1 MSNLFKIKTFIVAA
15 FILFSCEKNDFYTY
29 GDKQNYV
36 SSEEAKE
43 IAETINLTTESN
55 LKSSGKWKKVLDVD
69 IVFKNQDPMY
79 YIINYSEN
87 AGFVIL
93 SADRRCMPVLAF
105 SETGSFNKENAFG
118 GLADWMERTVDYVEM
133 MKADTSTL
141 IPFNRKLWEG
151 LDLQKAPDPDLDPID
166 PENPQETDPVISEI
180 EPLLETQWGQGCG
193 YNSQCPT
200 VSSGGDCGHAW
211 AGCPTIAV
219 AQIMRYKQHP
229 SSYNWGTM
237 LNTASTNETARLIRD
252 IGDAISVHWG
262 GDGTGLDPGEQEDN
276 IPSALRNTFGYS
288 SSVQYIDYFGNH
300 DRVVQ
305 ELKWRS
311 PVYMRGGE
319 KKYWAGLIPYYGGG
333 HAWVCDGYRKY
344 QYPTHSYLYLHMNWG
359 WSGISNAFFAFNN
372 FNPML
377 NGERQDYNYKVGCI
391 VGIRP

>member
-1 MSNLFKIKTFIVAA
+1 MNKLLKFQLFMIAA
-15 FILFSCEKNDFYTY
+15 ILFFGCEKHDFTP
-29 GDKQNYV
+29 DENNQNIV
-36 SSEEAKE
+36 SVLDAKI
-43 IAETINLTTESN
+43 IAEAINLNGKTT
-55 LKSSGKWKKVLDVD
+55 LKSAGVKRRIID
-69 IVFKNQDPMY
+69 IEVVYDNAQPMY
-79 YIINYSEN
+79 YIINFDNNS
-87 AGFVIL
+87 GFIIL
-93 SADRRCMPVLAF
+93 SADRRCMPILAF

-118 GLADWMERTVDYVEM
+118 GLADWMERSVDYVEM

-141 IPFNRKLWEG
+141 ISFNRKLWEG

-166 PENPQETDPVISEI
+166 PENPPETDPVISEI
-180 EPLLETQWGQGCG
+180 GPLLTTEWGQGCG
-193 YNSQCPT
+193 YNAQCPT
-200 VSSGGDCGHAW
+200 ASDGLCGHAY

-252 IGDAISVHWG
+252 IGDAIGVHWG

-276 IPSALRNTFGYS
+276 IPSALRNTFGYG
-288 SSVQYIDYFGNH
+288 SSVDYIDYFGNH

-305 ELKWRS
+305 ELKWNS
-311 PVYMRGGE
+311 PVYMRGG
-319 KKYWAGLIPYYGGG
+319 KKEYWAGIIPYYGGG
-333 HAWVCDGYRKY
+333 HAWVCDGYRSY
-344 QYPTHSYLYLHMNWG
+344 RYPTHSYLYLHMNWG

-377 NGERQDYNYKVGCI
+377 NGEHQDYNYKVGCI

>member
-1 MSNLFKIKTFIVAA
+1 MKKLLRFQLLFFAAIVFIG
-15 FILFSCEKNDFYTY
+15 CEKNDFTSIEN
-29 GDKQNYV
+29 QNDQV
-36 SSEEAKE
+36 SLSDAQSIAK
-43 IAETINLTTESN
+43 AINLNGKTT
-55 LKSSGKWKKVLDVD
+55 LKSAGIQRKIID
-69 IVFKNQDPMY
+69 IEVVCGNAQPMY
-79 YIINYSEN
+79 YIINFDNNS
-87 AGFVIL
+87 GFIIL

-105 SETGSFNKENAFG
+105 SETGSFNKEKAFG
-118 GLADWMERTVDYVEM
+118 GLADWMERSVDYVEM
-133 MKADTSTL
+133 MKADTSLL
-141 IPFNRKLWEG
+141 IPFNRKLWEE

-166 PENPQETDPVISEI
+166 PENPPDTDPVISEI
-180 EPLLETQWGQGCG
+180 GPLLETQWGQGCG

-229 SSYNWGTM
+229 SSYNWSKM
-237 LNTASTNETARLIRD
+237 LNTASTNETARLIRN
-252 IGDAISVHWG
+252 IGDAIGVHWG
-262 GDGTGLDPGEQEDN
+262 GDGTGLDPGEQKDN
-276 IPSALRNTFGYS
+276 IPTALRSTFGYG

-300 DRVVQ
+300 DRVFQ

-359 WSGISNAFFAFNN
+359 WNGTSNAFFAFNN
-372 FNPML
+372 FNPLL